1 MTKAIERKLATAGAK
16 RRQAD
21 ELRHQTSTH
30 LRTVVIEALD
40 SGMSKSDV
48 AKAAGVSR
56 QTVYEMVGKAALGEP
71 TPKEEQ

>member
-1 MTKAIERKLATAGAK
+1 MTKALEKKLATAGAK

-21 ELRHQTSTH
+21 ELRFQTSSH

-56 QTVYEMVGKAALGEP
+56 QTVYEIQN
-71 TPKEEQ
+71 KEEA